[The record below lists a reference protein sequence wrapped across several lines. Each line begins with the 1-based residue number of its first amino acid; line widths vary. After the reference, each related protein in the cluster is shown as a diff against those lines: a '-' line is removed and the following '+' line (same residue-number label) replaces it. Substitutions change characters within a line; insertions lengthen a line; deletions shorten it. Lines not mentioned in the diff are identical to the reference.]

1 MYNTDTE
8 SFPVW
13 KDRKTAEGMYAGFLN
28 QEDMNMRKEWGIMK
42 RKCLKA
48 SLAAVAALCLA
59 ACFTF
64 AAGAEEG
71 NRWDYTT
78 EKDAEGNITI
88 HFSEASVTLPASW
101 SGNCAMSINSD
112 SVDFFHIDSRDLW
125 TQELG
130 YANGGNLFSICYT
143 QTLDYL
149 DLPSF
154 ETLGNGADGIYY
166 ATTPTDV
173 QGYYDND
180 QVMAEFT
187 DMSDDV
193 QWVLDNIQINGSSG
207 STVEISSSSDYI
219 LPQSSTEYLDES
231 DLTGMSADQ
240 VQMAI
245 NEIYARH
252 HRKFVLQDV
261 QAYFDSKS
269 WYDGYVEADEFDTR
283 VMNQYE
289 AANINLMVEYME
301 KIS

>member
-1 MYNTDTE
+1 MGDYEEKMLKSQSGGRGCFMSGGLFYVCSRGGRGEPLGLHHGEGRRRKHYD
-8 SFPVW
+8 SFFRSVG
-13 KDRKTAEGMYAGFLN
+13 DASGFLV
-28 QEDMNMRKEWGIMK
+28 RK
-42 RKCLKA
+42 
-48 SLAAVAALCLA
+48 LCHEYQLR
-59 ACFTF
+59 F
-64 AAGAEEG
+64 
-71 NRWDYTT
+71 
-78 EKDAEGNITI
+78 
-88 HFSEASVTLPASW
+88 
-101 SGNCAMSINSD
+101 
-112 SVDFFHIDSRDLW
+112 VDFFHIDSRDLW